1 MNVDMTLEK
10 DNRLEFMLKGA
21 SAPFSN
27 LVRRYVIGQLP
38 TFAIDRVTFYENN
51 SAMFDEYI
59 AHRLGQVPLLSDIS
73 RAKDEVVFTLDAE
86 GPSTIYS
93 KQLKSTDAKIKSAL
107 DDIPLLRL
115 LEGQNLRLEAKAR
128 MGMGRQHGKFQ
139 PGLVSYEMLS
149 NSEFKFKVESF
160 MQIEP
165 RVMLTRTADMIIER
179 CDELDEKLSEIK
191 KEKD

>member
-1 MNVDMTLEK
+1 MNVDLTLEK

-27 LVRRYVIGQLP
+27 LVRRYVVGQLP
-38 TFAIDRVTFYENN
+38 TFAIDRVTFYENS

-59 AHRLGQVPLLSDIS
+59 AHRLGQVPLLSDVA
-73 RAKDEVVFTLDAE
+73 RAKDEVVFTLEAE

-93 KQLKSTDAKIKSAL
+93 KQLKSTDSKIKSAL
-107 DDIPLLRL
+107 DGIPLLRL

-128 MGMGRQHGKFQ
+128 MGIGRQHGKFQ

-149 NSEFKFKVESF
+149 PSEFKFKVESF

-165 RVMLTRTADMIIER
+165 RVMLAKTADMIIER

-191 KEKD
+191 KSE

>member
-21 SAPFSN
+21 STPFSN
-27 LVRRYVIGQLP
+27 LVRRYVVGQLP

-128 MGMGRQHGKFQ
+128 TGIGTQRPNGHAAF
-139 PGLVSYEMLS
+139 VSY
-149 NSEFKFKVESF
+149 
-160 MQIEP
+160 
-165 RVMLTRTADMIIER
+165 
-179 CDELDEKLSEIK
+179 
-191 KEKD
+191 